1 MRSLSSNLEKTID
14 LMLDR
19 IDIHIKVPKVDYEKL
34 IRDRLGKT
42 SMAFGAILLM
52 VNESWRRKEQRFI

>member
-1 MRSLSSNLEKTID
+1 
-14 LMLDR
+14 MLDR